1 MWWETSWKA
10 KPSLLDLN
18 LCSFVLAEQKS
29 VFWWVFLVVGGR
41 GFNAKNSDHAIAA
54 AWATAEWSRLWVLK
68 RIDIEGPK
76 KESSHSMGRMQ
87 GLWSYLLTLSLTARI
102 WCSELVIQR
111 TGLPIACLFSKRGC
125 LLSIMIVFSVMSILS
140 EVSEGVLFSNID
152 KLLFT
157 WNGACLPQADKFKHK
172 TWRCSL
178 ESQTEILM
186 WRSQKGTRSFYD
198 GERFKNCEMGDIS
211 F

>member
-1 MWWETSWKA
+1 
-10 KPSLLDLN
+10 
-18 LCSFVLAEQKS
+18 
-29 VFWWVFLVVGGR
+29 
-41 GFNAKNSDHAIAA
+41 
-54 AWATAEWSRLWVLK
+54 
-68 RIDIEGPK
+68 
-76 KESSHSMGRMQ
+76 MGRMQ

-140 EVSEGVLFSNID
+140 EVSEGLLFSNID

-157 WNGACLPQADKFKHK
+157 WNGACLPRADKFKHK

-211 F
+211 FYYASCCIAKISVALISPCFVSFTLVWCLGSLPMKSTHDKCSNRCWLK